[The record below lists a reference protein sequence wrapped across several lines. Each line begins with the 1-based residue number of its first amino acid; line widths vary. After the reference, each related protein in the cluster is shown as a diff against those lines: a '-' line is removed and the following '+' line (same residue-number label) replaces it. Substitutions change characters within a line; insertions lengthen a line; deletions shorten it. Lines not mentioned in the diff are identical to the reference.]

1 MSNNTIENLIQKLFE
16 IGGTS
21 DFERNM
27 IHWINAIF
35 KDYDVKDFMELMENK
50 VVWMKMAEIAK
61 FKTVAFESKFYTQ
74 KNIENYVKM
83 LQEIW
88 AE

>member
-1 MSNNTIENLIQKLFE
+1 MTNNTISTQIQKLFE

-27 IHWINAIF
+27 IIWINAIF

-50 VVWMKMAEIAK
+50 VVWMKMADSAK
-61 FKTVAFESKFYTQ
+61 FKTVAFESKFYSQ

-83 LQEIW
+83 LAEIW
-88 AE
+88 EE